1 MTHAVPRSFDHDPTD
16 LIGVDRFPSAGD
28 RFDLEVANLLVARKT
43 LSLTGLATAM
53 RRRAETGAR
62 LAEAIIATGLVAPND
77 YYRAVAECY
86 GLPFIDLEMQPI
98 DPTLAHDEDRTDYA
112 QRAMVPWQSRNGRL
126 VIAATSLSRE
136 NVEWAD
142 TRFGDN
148 GYDFV
153 ITSPAA
159 IQRQTQALFGAGSA
173 VPE

>member
-1 MTHAVPRSFDHDPTD
+1 KAEDLIDLLLGSSNVALSAARMTHAVPRSFDHDPTD

-62 LAEAIIATGLVAPND
+62 LAEAIIATGPVAPND

-98 DPTLAHDEDRTDYA
+98 DPTLAHDDDRADHA
-112 QRAMVPWQSRNGRL
+112 QRAMGPWQSRDGRPG
-126 VIAATSLSRE
+126 VGATAPR
-136 NVEWAD
+136 
-142 TRFGDN
+142 
-148 GYDFV
+148 
-153 ITSPAA
+153 
-159 IQRQTQALFGAGSA
+159 
-173 VPE
+173 